1 MAYTNTTQYYN
12 LPQFLDTDKPSWD
25 DINTAF
31 QIIDTTMHNIAIS
44 ASGITAQEAQTM
56 IDNSLVDAIFYDAVN
71 GTGLTSGE
79 YSKLKIN

>member
-12 LPQFLDTDKPSWD
+12 LPQFQDTDKPTWG

-31 QIIDTTMHNIAIS
+31 SIIDTAMHNIATS
-44 ASGITAQEAQTM
+44 GGITAQEAQAM
-56 IDNSLVDAIFYDAVN
+56 IDNSLDDAVFYDAVN